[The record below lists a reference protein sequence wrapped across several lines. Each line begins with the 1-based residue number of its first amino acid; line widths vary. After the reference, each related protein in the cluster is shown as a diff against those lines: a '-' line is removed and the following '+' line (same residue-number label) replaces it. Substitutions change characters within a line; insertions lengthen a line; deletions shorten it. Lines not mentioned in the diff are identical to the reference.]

1 MDMVP
6 DTLVLSLSKD
16 EGAPGLQR
24 GSALS
29 LDTIIR
35 GGTVCSGDPVAPI
48 EADIG
53 LADGRIAAI
62 GRIEASAPAEIAARG
77 LLVAPGFI
85 DIHSHSDYTLLV
97 DPRARSAV
105 HQGVTL
111 EVLGNCGF
119 GCAPI
124 GDPALAPG
132 SIYGWDGSVP
142 LDWRGVGGYLD
153 RLEERRPAV
162 NVMTLV
168 PNGQLRRATVG
179 LADRPADADE
189 LAAMRRLLA
198 QGLEEGAIGY
208 STGLEYPAE
217 AGAPESEV
225 AALAAVTQA
234 AGGLYATHT
243 RARDAAALPAI
254 DEAIRTARA
263 TGARLQVSHLFPR
276 ATADGMIGRAVE
288 RIERAAADGVDIHF
302 DMHTRPFGTT
312 MLNTLVPPWVAAE
325 GAERRAALLR
335 DPDARARMRAHRSI
349 VASLGDWSRV
359 VLLDLPPWPHYSRR
373 SVAEIAAERGQDPQD
388 AALELLAAEPAGGPP
403 FMVILLCYSA
413 DQQAEMFAHPGC
425 VPASDATTLA
435 PDGPLAGAAFHGAY
449 SWAAWFWRFTV
460 RERRLLSAA
469 EAVHRMTGLPA
480 DILGLPDRGRLRV
493 GAAADIVV
501 LDPERFGERGTV
513 FAPSQL
519 AEGVRHLFVNG
530 VATLRDG
537 APTGAR
543 GGRVLRGLRPARGGA
558 IAS

>member
-1 MDMVP
+1 M
-6 DTLVLSLSKD
+6 SL
-16 EGAPGLQR
+16 E
-24 GSALS
+24 
-29 LDTIIR
+29 IVIR
-35 GGTVCSGDPVAPI
+35 GGLLCSGDPMPPVAGDLGI
-48 EADIG
+48 AG
-53 LADGRIAAI
+53 GRIAAVGAI
-62 GRIEASAPAEIAARG
+62 DGAAPVEIDAHG
-77 LLVAPGFI
+77 LIVAPGFI

-97 DPRARSAV
+97 DPRAASAV

-132 SIYGWDGSVP
+132 SIYGCDGSVP
-142 LDWRGVGGYLD
+142 LDWRGIAGYLD

-179 LADRPADADE
+179 LADRPATPDE

-198 QGLEEGAIGY
+198 EGLEEGAIGF

-217 AGAPESEV
+217 SGAPESEV
-225 AALAAVTQA
+225 TALVEVARA

-254 DEAIRTARA
+254 DEAIRTAAA

-276 ATADGMIGRAVE
+276 TTADGMIGRAIE
-288 RIERAAADGVDIHF
+288 RVERAAASGVDVHF

-312 MLNTLVPPWVAAE
+312 MLNTLLPPWASAE
-325 GAERRAALLR
+325 GPERRADLLR
-335 DPDARARMRAHRSI
+335 DPAARARMREHRSI

-359 VLLDLPPWPHYSRR
+359 VLLDLPPWPQYSRR
-373 SVAEIAAERGQDPQD
+373 SLAEIGAERGQDPHD
-388 AALELLAAEPAGGPP
+388 AALELLAAEPADGRP

-435 PDGPLAGAAFHGAY
+435 PDGPLAGAVFHGAY

-460 RERRLLSAA
+460 RERRLLAPE

-501 LDPERFGERGTV
+501 LDPGRFGERGTV
-513 FAPSQL
+513 YEPSRL